1 MIRSIKEAHIYIEC
15 ERIVDLRSYL
25 PPFHVD
31 ALRVL
36 FRMVGAMEGMHAP
49 IPNSLIT
56 NSFSW
61 FNLAQD
67 NSAWLITRTAT
78 HHTVHLIRV
87 LVREARI

>member
-1 MIRSIKEAHIYIEC
+1 MHIYIMSEC

-25 PPFHVD
+25 PPPHADDVP
-31 ALRVL
+31 L
-36 FRMVGAMEGMHAP
+36 FAACFISNGWGHGGMHAP
-49 IPNSLIT
+49 IPNSLIA
-56 NSFSW
+56 NSFSR

-67 NSAWLITRTAT
+67 NSAWLITRTAA